1 MGGYV
6 RGRLF
11 PRAVGVRRCR
21 WVKAKKSAR
30 VSPTLLV
37 LIFGGLGIPIR
48 ICFFLLYK
56 PKTGIYNKMTYIRCR
71 FLLADKPQA
80 DGLGNII

>member
-1 MGGYV
+1 M

-37 LIFGGLGIPIR
+37 LIFGG
-48 ICFFLLYK
+48 
-56 PKTGIYNKMTYIRCR
+56 IRCR